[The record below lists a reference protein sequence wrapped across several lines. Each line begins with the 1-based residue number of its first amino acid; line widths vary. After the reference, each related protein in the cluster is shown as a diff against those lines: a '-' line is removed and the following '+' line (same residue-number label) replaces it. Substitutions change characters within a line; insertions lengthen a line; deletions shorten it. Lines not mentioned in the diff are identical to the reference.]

1 MKLAVCG
8 CSWSSRDKIHPN
20 LEFGQFIA
28 DYFDADYTNLGREAC
43 TNFGI
48 RLQIDYAI
56 DVLKADFVIINATT
70 PTRVDLK
77 LPSNEYQVIDD
88 KSIPVGEFE
97 RYDHQLGW
105 DNMDKTFLSESIG
118 SIFDDDLEKTLTQN
132 NRFLSNGVHALGQ
145 PLSKVFDDRTH
156 NIFKQYFLN
165 FYDPDIER
173 HKQYY
178 ILQNGLDRLLKTNT
192 QFVFS
197 PNTFEWAEGMSMS
210 NSLLEYNLEPFK
222 WDIPDCN
229 LLKDG
234 IAETLHVCDEV
245 YGNWEDSPG
254 TEMSNHLPI
263 ESHIKFSKQVIKHIK
278 ANNLDK

>member
-8 CSWSSRDKIHPN
+8 CSWSTRDKQFPN
-20 LEFGQFIA
+20 HEFGQFIA
-28 DYFDADYTNLGREAC
+28 DYFDAEYYNLAIPAC

-48 RLQIDYAI
+48 RLQIDHAI
-56 DVLKADFVIINATT
+56 DVLKADFIIINATT
-70 PTRVDLK
+70 PTRVDFK
-77 LPSNEYQVIDD
+77 ITNS
-88 KSIPVGEFE
+88 S
-97 RYDHQLGW
+97 RYAHENGW
-105 DNMDKTFLSESIG
+105 ENIDKTLLTDSIG
-118 SIFDDDLEKTLTQN
+118 SVFQDDLDTSFEDN
-132 NRFLSNGVHALGQ
+132 HIAER
-145 PLSKVFDDRTH
+145 LSKVMNAETH
-156 NIFKQYFLN
+156 ALFKQYFLH

-178 ILQNGLDRLLKTNT
+178 ILQNGLDRLIKSNT

-222 WDIPDCN
+222 WDIPDSN
-229 LLKDG
+229 LLEKG

-245 YGNWEDSPG
+245 YGNWENSPG
-254 TEMSNHLPI
+254 TKTSNHLPI
-263 ESHIKFSKQVIKHIK
+263 ESHMVFSKQVIKHIK